1 MSSIKQI
8 LKFPK
13 KANKS
18 KRKKEFEKK
27 IKEYAKILKDDFDW
41 DYSYIIKL
49 LLYKLK
55 RTRECLVR
63 NNVGPDTQKIE
74 KQIKEVEFLLNKF
87 MEDKYDDFYLKDFY
101 KMYGDLELIEGEK
114 VNGGVL
120 VTTKFERETPEI
132 SDAIHKMYRKIR
144 NKSDKAKQKDL
155 TKAFYLLGKN
165 IQNWWD

>member
-13 KANKS
+13 KTNKS

-27 IKEYAKILKDDFDW
+27 LKEYAKILKDDLDC
-41 DYSYIIKL
+41 DYGYIIKL

-63 NNVGPDTQKIE
+63 NNVGSDTPKIE
-74 KQIKEVEFLLNKF
+74 EQIKEVEFLLSRF
-87 MEDKYDDFYLKDFY
+87 MEDDYDQCLDDFHEK
-101 KMYGDLELIEGEK
+101 YGELQMIPGEK
-114 VNGGVL
+114 VKGGVR
-120 VTTKFERETPEI
+120 VTTVFEKETPENR
-132 SDAIHKMYRKIR
+132 DEIHSLYRKLR
-144 NKSDKAKQKDL
+144 DKAEQMKQDDL
-155 TKAFYLLGKN
+155 TKAFNLLRKN

>member
-13 KANKS
+13 KTNKS

-27 IKEYAKILKDDFDW
+27 LKEYAKILKDDFDW
-41 DYSYIIKL
+41 DYGYIIKL

-63 NNVGPDTQKIE
+63 NNVGPDTPKIE
-74 KQIKEVEFLLNKF
+74 EQIKEVEFLLSRF
-87 MEDKYDDFYLKDFY
+87 MEDDYDQCLDDFHEK
-101 KMYGDLELIEGEK
+101 YGELQMIPGEK
-114 VNGGVL
+114 VKGGVI
-120 VTTKFERETPEI
+120 VATVFEKETPENR
-132 SDAIHKMYRKIR
+132 DEIHSLYRELR
-144 NKSDKAKQKDL
+144 DKAEQMKQDDL
-155 TKAFYLLGKN
+155 TKAFNLLGKN